1 MEIFGIGLHV
11 IVALFF
17 AIHAVRSGQQIYWLM
32 ILFLF
37 PLLGSLVYFIAI
49 YLPSSGLRQGAR
61 KAASVAAQTLDPNR
75 ELREARDAFEYTPTA
90 QNQVRLATALLEK
103 GDTAQAIQ
111 HYEACLQGPFA
122 SDLEIRLGAARAQLA
137 GGNATAALAHLDFI
151 QRTDAHFRAEPVALA
166 RAQAL
171 AAAGR
176 DAEAQAAYADAL
188 ARFGSFECRAE
199 YAIWAAGKGE
209 RTLALELRA
218 ELDRTMARWSRHTR
232 DINAEL
238 VRRLNSSFARL

>member
-75 ELREARDAFEYTPTA
+75 ELREARDAFEYTPTPA
-90 QNQVRLATALLEK
+90 P
-103 GDTAQAIQ
+103 GSDT
-111 HYEACLQGPFA
+111 P
-122 SDLEIRLGAARAQLA
+122 GARPPDPTS
-137 GGNATAALAHLDFI
+137 GRCAA
-151 QRTDAHFRAEPVALA
+151 P
-166 RAQAL
+166 
-171 AAAGR
+171 
-176 DAEAQAAYADAL
+176 
-188 ARFGSFECRAE
+188 
-199 YAIWAAGKGE
+199 
-209 RTLALELRA
+209 
-218 ELDRTMARWSRHTR
+218 
-232 DINAEL
+232 
-238 VRRLNSSFARL
+238 

>member
-11 IVALFF
+11 LVALFF
-17 AIHAVRSGQQIYWLM
+17 AVHAIRNGQQIYWVI

-49 YLPSSGLRQGAR
+49 YLPNSGLRQGAK
-61 KAASVAAQTLDPNR
+61 KAASVAVQTLDPNR
-75 ELREARDAFEYTPTA
+75 ELREARDAFDYTPTA
-90 QNQVRLATALLEK
+90 QNQMRLATALLEK
-103 GDTAQAIQ
+103 GEPAQAAQ

-122 SDLEIRLGAARAQLA
+122 ADLEIRLGAARAQLA
-137 GGNATAALAHLDFI
+137 AGNAAAALVHLDFI
-151 QRTDAHFRAEPVALA
+151 GRADVHFRPEPVALA

-176 DAEAQAAYADAL
+176 DADAKAAYADAL

-199 YAIWAAGKGE
+199 YAIWAAAKGE
-209 RTLALELRA
+209 RTLALELRE

-232 DINAEL
+232 DINADL
-238 VRRLNSSFARL
+238 VRRLHSSFARL